1 MHARRR
7 PAGFTLIEVMVALV
21 VLSVMALMGWRG
33 IEAMLRTREIAQ
45 ANLENTARLQ
55 TVLAQ
60 WEQDLLQLQEGRDSG
75 VEALSFDGATLRI
88 TRHHPDGLQLVAWGV
103 REGSL
108 YRWESRVSRTRA
120 ELQSAWAQSQQALVL
135 DNKRLKA
142 LDGIQ
147 GWQIYFYRGNSWSNA
162 QSSDDVEQASPQTP
176 APGAGKGSGTGAG
189 SGSGSGSG
197 NGTGNG
203 TGSGTGS
210 GQSGGTGS
218 GTGTDA
224 NADKD
229 RNPSAPARK
238 KLPTGVRMQLQFQDG
253 RGYGGPLLRQIML
266 GPQS

>member
-88 TRHHPDGLQLVAWGV
+88 TRHRPDGLQLVAWGV
-103 REGSL
+103 REGGL

-176 APGAGKGSGTGAG
+176 TPGAGKGSGTGAG
-189 SGSGSGSG
+189 SG
-197 NGTGNG
+197 
-203 TGSGTGS
+203 TGS
-210 GQSGGTGS
+210 GQNSGQNSGTGS
-218 GTGTDA
+218 GTGTGTEA

-253 RGYGGPLLRQIML
+253 QGYGGPLLRQIML